1 MSNSAIPWAHLAI
14 AAGIFLLS
22 VLLLALAL
30 RIRRSL
36 GLPTGQVVYADS
48 ARWGKPE
55 KPLYDPECGLA
66 GKPDYLLQRRGEV
79 IPVEV
84 KSGWAPPV
92 PFDSHAMQLAA
103 YCLLVER
110 GMGVRPPYGL
120 LRYHNRTFRLPYTDE
135 MRERVLGL
143 IVEVRRAKSQEEVG
157 RSHEHKARCAR
168 CGYRSIC
175 DQRL

>member
-1 MSNSAIPWAHLAI
+1 MSMAAIPWTYLAI
-14 AAGIFLLS
+14 AAGILLLS
-22 VLLLALAL
+22 VLLLIMAL

-36 GLPTGQVVYADS
+36 GLPSGQVVYADS

-55 KPLYDPECGLA
+55 KPLYDPECRLA
-66 GKPDYLLQRRGEV
+66 GKPDYLYRRRGEI

-92 PFDSHAMQLAA
+92 PFDSHVVQLAA

-110 GMGVRPPYGL
+110 SMGTRPPYGL
-120 LRYHNRTFRLPYTDE
+120 LRYRNRTFRLPYTDE

-143 IVEVRRAKSQEEVG
+143 VSEVRRAKLLEAVD

-168 CGYRSIC
+168 CGFRTVC